1 MSDNANPP
9 TPVVDAKADT
19 WHLDKRV
26 PIALIF
32 ALLVQTGGIFWW
44 GGGLDKQV
52 AEQER
57 RITKLESVDDQLTD
71 EMRRIEGRLSS
82 LEANGKAQLSILS
95 RVERILES
103 RGN

>member
-9 TPVVDAKADT
+9 TQVVDAKANT

-95 RVERILES
+95 RVERILEN
-103 RGN
+103 RKD